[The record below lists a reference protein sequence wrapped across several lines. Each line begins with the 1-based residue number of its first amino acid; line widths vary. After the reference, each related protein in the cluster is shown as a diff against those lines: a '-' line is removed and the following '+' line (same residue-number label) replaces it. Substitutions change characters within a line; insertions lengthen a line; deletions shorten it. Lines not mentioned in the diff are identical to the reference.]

1 MKKPALY
8 FFIYIV
14 FCLLQFF
21 LNQYLNV
28 FGISPNFIL
37 VLIVCIGLMK
47 GSFDAQIIGFWFGF
61 TWDVF
66 STDIFTTRAMLFTM
80 LGYFSGKL
88 DKKFDADNI
97 FFQCAIVLVTSLV
110 YNLGIYLVSCIIMQN
125 NVLWCS
131 SNISVL
137 KSISKILATV
147 AITPFV
153 FYVLRRVLKGM

>member
-1 MKKPALY
+1 MKKTTLY

-47 GSFDAQIIGFWFGF
+47 GSFDAQIIGFLFGF

-66 STDIFTTRAMLFTM
+66 STDIFTTRTLLFTM

-88 DKKFDADNI
+88 NKKFNADSI
-97 FFQCAIVLVTSLV
+97 FFQCTIVLVGSLV
-110 YNLGIYLVSCIIMQN
+110 YNLGIYLVSSIIMQN
-125 NVLWCS
+125 NVLCS
-131 SNISVL
+131 SNITVL
-137 KSISKILATV
+137 KNISKILAAV

-153 FYVLRRVLKGM
+153 FYVLHRLLKEV

>member
-14 FCLLQFF
+14 FCLLQFS

-47 GSFDAQIIGFWFGF
+47 GSFDAQIIGFLFGF

-125 NVLWCS
+125 NVLCS

-137 KSISKILATV
+137 KGISKILATV

-153 FYVLRRVLKGM
+153 FYVLRRVLKGV